1 MLTSDQL
8 KRFEALTAATAAF
21 EEARAIMVKCKLDV
35 QRHQQCVIEAQAQ
48 LEHQEKKVMKYEAMI
63 VRAAAELSLVTAF
76 PPGGKKT

>member
-21 EEARAIMVKCKLDV
+21 EEAQRGMVRAKLDV
-35 QRHQQCVIEAQAQ
+35 QRHQQCVLDAEE
-48 LEHQEKKVMKYEAMI
+48 LLHKFEEKVIKYEAMI

-76 PPGGKKT
+76 PPGGKK